1 MEGLD
6 DCSCTWYCSCKVLLG
21 KRLFPEYLKLEEYK
35 DFIKEKTK
43 TSSLSSK
50 SPEKYQP
57 SSSSSW
63 RSQRR

>member
-1 MEGLD
+1 
-6 DCSCTWYCSCKVLLG
+6 LG